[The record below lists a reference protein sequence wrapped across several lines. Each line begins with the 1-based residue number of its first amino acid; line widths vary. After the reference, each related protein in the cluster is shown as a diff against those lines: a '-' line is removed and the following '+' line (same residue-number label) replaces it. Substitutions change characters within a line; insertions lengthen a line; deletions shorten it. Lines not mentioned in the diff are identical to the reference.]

1 MLVKGVVF
9 NLLEDVVCDKHGED
23 AWDDV
28 LDEAGVE
35 GVYTAIGSYPDAE
48 FVQLL
53 QCLPGAQAGALSGTL
68 RSFGHSAMGRLAALY
83 PALFSPHTATMPFL
97 LTLNEII
104 HPAVR
109 CLYPGADVPVFDF
122 TVAPVEDGSDLVVGY
137 RSARRLCYLAEGF
150 IEGAAAHFGE
160 LASLRQS
167 QCMHDGAVE
176 CLISCSFTAVAPR
189 GQH

>member
-1 MLVKGVVF
+1 MKGVVF
-9 NLLEDVVCDKHGED
+9 NILEDVVSEEHGES
-23 AWDDV
+23 AWDDL

-35 GVYTAIGSYPDAE
+35 GAYTAIGSYSDAE

-53 QCLPGAQAGALSGTL
+53 QCLPGAQDYALSEAL
-68 RSFGHSAMGRLAALY
+68 RLFGRSAMARLAALY
-83 PALFSPHTATMPFL
+83 PALFEPHSSTTPFL
-97 LTLNEII
+97 LTLNDII

-160 LASLRQS
+160 SVAVCQAE
-167 QCMHDGAVE
+167 CMNNGAPE
-176 CLISCSFTAVAPR
+176 CLISCTFSAGGPL
-189 GQH
+189 GEY